1 VGKKISSADV
11 DSVKEFLPEN
21 LYDTYKDSAK
31 WGSHW
36 FLIVPYQ
43 QITLPPG
50 CIKFTKEYYGQPK
63 IGSQGELIN
72 WISGYPF
79 PDTTVGIEIAHNARC
94 RTGGDAYISRQDG
107 WTTDGRLKYDMASL
121 IHSNYNYYAARWD
134 TPPTPEILPNP
145 KQIWRAF
152 TLLQLD
158 PPETRNMRIMEV
170 QYKDQ
175 LKAYDSWMWLP
186 TIRRV
191 RRRSTSERQDP
202 QGGSDYCSYDNSGW
216 DGPVQI
222 NKYNYLGAKE
232 LLMPRHGGKSKIEHI
247 KGDCLVN
254 GTQRER
260 VKIHIVE
267 AVNADPNFLYSKMI
281 WYVDPETWQIHYADR
296 YDRHGKLWKIYEQ
309 MGDVEKGYQGVPVI
323 HYNATQTIDV
333 QRKHS
338 TFGVNDTQYGV
349 THDLNKFDTDY
360 LQKKGY

>member
-1 VGKKISSADV
+1 
-11 DSVKEFLPEN
+11 
-21 LYDTYKDSAK
+21 
-31 WGSHW
+31 
-36 FLIVPYQ
+36 
-43 QITLPPG
+43 
-50 CIKFTKEYYGQPK
+50 
-63 IGSQGELIN
+63 
-72 WISGYPF
+72 
-79 PDTTVGIEIAHNARC
+79 
-94 RTGGDAYISRQDG
+94 
-107 WTTDGRLKYDMASL
+107 
-121 IHSNYNYYAARWD
+121 
-134 TPPTPEILPNP
+134 
-145 KQIWRAF
+145 
-152 TLLQLD
+152 
-158 PPETRNMRIMEV
+158 
-170 QYKDQ
+170 
-175 LKAYDSWMWLP
+175 
-186 TIRRV
+186 
-191 RRRSTSERQDP
+191 
-202 QGGSDYCSYDNSGW
+202 
-216 DGPVQI
+216 
-222 NKYNYLGAKE
+222 
-232 LLMPRHGGKSKIEHI
+232 MPRHGGKSKIEHI